1 MAQVTE
7 NHCLLCRP

>member
-7 NHCLLCRP
+7 NRCLLCRP